1 MRITGVKTKIVNQIM
16 VNGAKST
23 SEKILINAFK
33 KLQKT
38 TFKKNGLGIV
48 KLSLAKSSPIFF
60 IKTIKRKRKRT
71 IEFPFILKP
80 NLRLSYGIKIL
91 TSLDKIKNTKEFYK
105 KFTQELLQSSQNVSK
120 SVVKKEFL
128 HKEAFAKKKFS
139 NYRWF

>member
-1 MRITGVKTKIVNQIM
+1 M
-16 VNGAKST
+16 
-23 SEKILINAFK
+23 
-33 KLQKT
+33 QKT
-38 TFKKNGLGIV
+38 AFKKNGLDIV
-48 KLSLAKSSPIFF
+48 KLSLTKSSPIFF

-91 TSLDKIKNTKEFYK
+91 TSLDKIKNTKEFYN
-105 KFTQELLQSSQNVSK
+105 KFNQELLQSAQNVSK
-120 SVVKKEFL
+120 SVVKKEFF